1 VLVAVVVDSSGSTA
15 RSVSA
20 RPNRGFGRPVAWCAP
35 VLHGVHHIYERR
47 AWARPRFCR
56 PTAPAKLPASTD
68 RRHRIL
74 DYALLGRCDCCSA
87 CGGRTR
93 PDDHLSPIAWGQ
105 WTFWVSSPLTRPRRI
120 PIGIDR
126 RCAVARTMATSPLG
140 GGCRFRGRLPN
151 VCGPPSTEL

>member
-15 RSVSA
+15 HSVST

-35 VLHGVHHIYERR
+35 VLHALHHVYERR

-87 CGGRTR
+87 CGARRR
-93 PDDHLSPIAWGQ
+93 PDDLETHLSPIGWEPVNFLGQ
-105 WTFWVSSPLTRPRRI
+105 FAFDPATAHPHWDRPPLRS
-120 PIGIDR
+120 GSDD
-126 RCAVARTMATSPLG
+126 G
-140 GGCRFRGRLPN
+140 GE
-151 VCGPPSTEL
+151 SA